1 MVKGIHHEFRPWL
14 DVHLHDLTF
23 CAMPL
28 YLPLRKEK
36 QPKNMPILHLVVV
49 RFDQHPV
56 VHQDAG
62 SEHAACGNNNQGN
75 QA

>member
-1 MVKGIHHEFRPWL
+1 
-14 DVHLHDLTF
+14 
-23 CAMPL
+23 MPL